1 MNRLWAPWRSEYVSG
16 AARAEGCLFCAA
28 LVGTDDRELILGR
41 RPLAFLILNK
51 FPYSPGH
58 LMAALNRHVGPL
70 EEATPEELAEAMALV
85 QSAIRALRT
94 AYRPDGFNV
103 GVNQGRV
110 AGAGAED
117 HLHVHVVPR
126 WNGDTNFMPVLG
138 DVRVLPESL
147 AHTRDRLSALLSPRS

>member
-1 MNRLWAPWRSEYVSG
+1 VDRLWAPWRSAYVTG
-16 AARAEGCLFCAA
+16 QYRTEGCLFCAA
-28 LVGTDDRELILGR
+28 LGGTDDRASLILCR
-41 RPLAFLILNK
+41 RPLAFLLLNK

-70 EEATPEELAEAMALV
+70 EEATAGEIEEAMALV
-85 QSAIRALRT
+85 QSALRALKT

-103 GVNQGRV
+103 GINQGRV
-110 AGAGAED
+110 AGAGVED

-138 DVRVLPESL
+138 DVRVLSESL
-147 AHTRDRLSALLSPRS
+147 AATYDRLHSLLSP